1 MQTSYIEHFKQI
13 FEKARNDADYI
24 LNPDQINGLKTD
36 VNNILDILDDIVNN
50 STPNKLPIIEYSK
63 ISKIIYLFDEDTS
76 KTLLSDIIEGIRNVN
91 YNHNNDKVRNLYDK
105 LIEHT
110 ELAIIQKE
118 SLEGSNKE
126 MILKLKGKTE
136 ELEEIIIEY
145 EKRLK
150 KSTMDI
156 IAIIGIFSTII
167 FAVFGG
173 INQIGAIGSKLP
185 ETPIYKIFIYTGIS
199 GATVLSIVFLS
210 FYSLSKLT
218 KLSILSCKCDGDNCK
233 HSIVEKHPV
242 FSFSLWMFIS
252 FIAMGLIILILKLKH
267 NIILI
272 ENVYLR
278 SSFMLILITFLVSL
292 PIYYIILKK
301 R

>member
-1 MQTSYIEHFKQI
+1 MKTSYIEHFKQI

-185 ETPIYKIFIYTGIS
+185 ETPIYKIFIYI
-199 GATVLSIVFLS
+199 F
-210 FYSLSKLT
+210 
-218 KLSILSCKCDGDNCK
+218 
-233 HSIVEKHPV
+233 
-242 FSFSLWMFIS
+242 
-252 FIAMGLIILILKLKH
+252 
-267 NIILI
+267 
-272 ENVYLR
+272 
-278 SSFMLILITFLVSL
+278 LILIHYF
-292 PIYYIILKK
+292 
-301 R
+301 